1 MGFRGVSLS
10 EWGLH
15 MADWRAATKG
25 AEKGSKMHVGC
36 SVENWPR
43 PSGGQKGVWVPK
55 SPLQGVFTEQLED
68 TGRRLS
74 QRGVAV
80 LGNYHRSLAFMFEF
94 FIIRIYSLTTCVVK
108 NILK

>member
-1 MGFRGVSLS
+1 
-10 EWGLH
+10 

-43 PSGGQKGVWVPK
+43 TSGGQKGVWVPK
-55 SPLQGVFTEQLED
+55 SPLWGVFTEQLGD

-80 LGNYHRSLAFMFEF
+80 LGNYHRSLVFMFEF